1 MIHDRKIKHFSK
13 KNIAI
18 KNNIGTLY
26 LLFENQDGESVT
38 VDLLNDKGIIH
49 ANVKSRIDLRSS
61 FKNILTQVYNELK

>member
-13 KNIAI
+13 KNLAI

-26 LLFENQDGESVT
+26 LLFENQEGESVT